1 MIKHTAL
8 TFPYL
13 KLFTCTK
20 TPQHTHR
27 QQRNASKRQAFQGQ
41 QREARDSATHCDDS
55 RFPVYEMKINKCM
68 TTLMGKQNE
77 EKTHDT
83 EGKAGQT
90 TDYRLYQLQIF
101 DKNH

>member
-1 MIKHTAL
+1 
-8 TFPYL
+8 
-13 KLFTCTK
+13 
-20 TPQHTHR
+20 
-27 QQRNASKRQAFQGQ
+27 
-41 QREARDSATHCDDS
+41 
-55 RFPVYEMKINKCM
+55 M

-101 DKNH
+101 DKNHSDIFFDRP